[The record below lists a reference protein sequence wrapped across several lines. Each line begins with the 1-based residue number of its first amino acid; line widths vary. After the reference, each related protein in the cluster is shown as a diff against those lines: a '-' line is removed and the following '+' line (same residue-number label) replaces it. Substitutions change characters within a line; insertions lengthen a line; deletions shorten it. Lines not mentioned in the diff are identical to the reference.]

1 MLLEEIPSSD
11 LDGQKMLVSKYFKA
25 DINIKVDEFAIAKFR
40 NELKMKF
47 FLYKRK
53 KSRWITL
60 VEDVKSLTV

>member
-1 MLLEEIPSSD
+1 
-11 LDGQKMLVSKYFKA
+11 MLVSKYFKA

-60 VEDVKSLTV
+60 VEEVKSLTV

>member
-25 DINIKVDEFAIAKFR
+25 DLNIKVDELAIAMFR

-47 FLYKRK
+47 FIYKRK

-60 VEDVKSLTV
+60 V

>member
-1 MLLEEIPSSD
+1 MLLDEIPSSD

-25 DINIKVDEFAIAKFR
+25 DLKIKVDELAIAKFR

-60 VEDVKSLTV
+60 V